1 MKYAKLIFKNILRN
15 KRRTLLTISSLVV
28 SLFLIISLATI
39 LTEFDRGAEEASP
52 LRLVS
57 RHAVS
62 LGFVIPMAHLQ
73 KMKAVPGVKEAMPFS
88 WFGGIWKDERNF
100 FANFAVDARKMRDV
114 IPEIKMSDADWQAF
128 INDRQ
133 GAIVGAKLVKLY
145 GFTPGQRI
153 TLKSPIYNESVEF
166 IIRGVYTGSDEK
178 TLYFQY
184 DYLNELLPAWAKDN
198 VSTFSIVTN
207 TAEDVPRV
215 SQAIDSIFANTDAPT
230 KTESEREFALSFQTM
245 IGGVKTFLY
254 AIMAAITFS
263 LLLVMGNTMA
273 MTVRERTKEVGTL
286 KAIGFQRGTIT
297 ALFLGESLIVA
308 CIGAAIGIGAAVL
321 LFRSI
326 DMSLYIPYVISF
338 VPTGQTLLLA
348 FALSIFVGLIS
359 VIYSAYRV
367 SGLTIAEVQHSQ
379 HRRKKRQHTRHCIH
393 DRFDGGGLPDG
404 DGACTR
410 YRPDFVEQW
419 RAA

>member
-39 LTEFDRGAEEASP
+39 LTEFDRGTEEASP

-62 LGFVIPMAHLQ
+62 LGFVIPMAHLP
-73 KMKAVPGVKEAMPFS
+73 KMKTVPGVKEVMPFS
-88 WFGGIWKDERNF
+88 WFGGIYKDERNF

-114 IPEIKMSDADWQAF
+114 VPEIKMSDADWQAF

-153 TLKSPIYNESVEF
+153 TLKSPIYNASVEF

-184 DYLNELLPAWAKDN
+184 DYLNELVPAWAKDN

-215 SQAIDSIFANTDAPT
+215 SQAIDSLFANTDAPT

-245 IGGVKTFLY
+245 MGGVKTFLY

-263 LLLVMGNTMA
+263 LLLVLGNTMA

-286 KAIGFQRGTIT
+286 KAIGFQRGTII
-297 ALFLGESLIVA
+297 ALFLGESLVVA
-308 CIGAAIGIGAAVL
+308 CIGAAIGIGAAAL
-321 LFRSI
+321 LFRSV
-326 DMSLYIPYVISF
+326 DLSLYVPNLISF
-338 VPTGQTLLLA
+338 VPTGETLGIAFGLA
-348 FALSIFVGLIS
+348 ILVGFIS
-359 VIYSAYRV
+359 VVYSAYRV
-367 SGLTIAEVQHSQ
+367 SGLTIADALRSTE
-379 HRRKKRQHTRHCIH
+379 
-393 DRFDGGGLPDG
+393 
-404 DGACTR
+404 
-410 YRPDFVEQW
+410 
-419 RAA
+419 

>member
-39 LTEFDRGAEEASP
+39 LTEFDRGTEEASP

-73 KMKAVPGVKEAMPFS
+73 KMKTVPGVKEAMPFS
-88 WFGGIWKDERNF
+88 WFGGIYKDERNF

-114 IPEIKMSDADWQAF
+114 IPEIKMSDAEWQAF

-133 GAIVGAKLVKLY
+133 GAMVGAKLVKLY

-153 TLKSPIYNESVEF
+153 TLKSPIYNQSVEF

-184 DYLNELLPAWAKDN
+184 DYLNELLPEWAKN
-198 VSTFSIVTN
+198 QVSTFSLLAN
-207 TAEDVPRV
+207 TPEDVPRV

-245 IGGVKTFLY
+245 MGGVKTFLY

-297 ALFLGESLIVA
+297 ALFLGEALMVA
-308 CIGAAIGIGAAVL
+308 CIGAAIGIGAAAL
-321 LFRSI
+321 LFRSV
-326 DMSLYIPYVISF
+326 DLSLYIPNLISF
-338 VPTGQTLLLA
+338 VPTNQTLAVA
-348 FALSIFVGLIS
+348 FGLSMLVGFVS
-359 VIYSAYRV
+359 VVYSAYRV
-367 SGLTIAEVQHSQ
+367 SGLTIAEALRS
-379 HRRKKRQHTRHCIH
+379 T
-393 DRFDGGGLPDG
+393 
-404 DGACTR
+404 
-410 YRPDFVEQW
+410 E
-419 RAA
+419 

>member
-39 LTEFDRGAEEASP
+39 LTEFDRGTEETSP

-73 KMKAVPGVKEAMPFS
+73 KMKTVPGVKEAMPFS
-88 WFGGIWKDERNF
+88 WFGGIYKDERNF

-114 IPEIKMSDADWQAF
+114 IPEVKMSDADWQAF

-133 GAIVGAKLVKLY
+133 GAIVGAKLVKLH

-153 TLKSPIYNESVEF
+153 TLKSPIYNQEVEF

-184 DYLNELLPAWAKDN
+184 DYLNELLPAWAKDQ
-198 VSTFSIVTN
+198 VSTFSIVAN

-215 SQAIDSIFANTDAPT
+215 GQAIDSIFANSDAPT

-245 IGGVKTFLY
+245 MGGVKTFLY

-297 ALFLGESLIVA
+297 ALFLGEALIVA
-308 CIGAAIGIGAAVL
+308 CIGAAIGIGAAFV
-321 LFRSI
+321 LFRSV
-326 DMSLYIPYVISF
+326 DLSLYIPNFISF
-338 VPTGQTLLLA
+338 VPTSETLAIA
-348 FALSIFVGLIS
+348 FGLSILVGFVS

-367 SGLTIAEVQHSQ
+367 SGLTIAEALRS
-379 HRRKKRQHTRHCIH
+379 T
-393 DRFDGGGLPDG
+393 
-404 DGACTR
+404 
-410 YRPDFVEQW
+410 E
-419 RAA
+419 